1 MGPDQDEGY
10 RMDRDNELLLRVAR
24 LYHVQAETMDAIAN
38 QLGVSRSTV
47 SRLLKDARERGLVRV
62 TIVDPERP
70 MTRLAEL
77 FRKNFRVNAH
87 LVHVRAGASG
97 VFRLDQVAKVAA
109 KLIDETVRDEDTVGV
124 AWGTTTSAIAVQ
136 LRPRDLTGVTVV
148 GMNGGA
154 NHRTTGLPYVGS
166 ILQRFATAFRGEE
179 QLFTLPAFFDDP
191 ATKAA
196 MWRERSTQHV
206 LKVRS
211 RSRLAVFGVGG
222 LGAELQSHVYAS
234 NYLDVEDL
242 AELARN
248 NVVGDV
254 CTVMLREDG
263 SWRDI
268 AFNERA
274 TGMTPAELRS
284 IPRRICVVSGQSK
297 AAPVLGALR
306 AGVMTDLVID
316 DETARAV
323 LRRMQPNLRM
333 D

>member
-1 MGPDQDEGY
+1 MNKN
-10 RMDRDNELLLRVAR
+10 NEVLLRVAR
-24 LYHVQAETMDAIAN
+24 LYHVQAETMDAIAH

-47 SRLLKDARERGLVRV
+47 SRLLKEAREQGLVRV

-77 FRKNFRVNAH
+77 FEKYFHVTAH

-109 KLIDETVRDEDTVGV
+109 KLIDETVRDDDTIGV
-124 AWGTTTSAIAVQ
+124 AWGTTTSAVAVQ
-136 LRPRDLTGVTVV
+136 LRPRDMTGVTVV
-148 GMNGGA
+148 GLNGGA

-166 ILQRFATAFRGEE
+166 ILSRFSTAFRGDE
-179 QLFTLPAFFDDP
+179 QLFSLPAFFDNP

-196 MWRERSTQHV
+196 MWRERSTKHV
-206 LKVRS
+206 LEVRS
-211 RSRLAVFGVGG
+211 RSRVAIFGVGG
-222 LGAELQSHVYAS
+222 LGAELQSHVYAA
-234 NYLDVEDL
+234 NYLDAEDL
-242 AELARN
+242 AELSRS
-248 NVVGDV
+248 NVVGDI

-263 SWRDI
+263 SWRDVP
-268 AFNERA
+268 FNERA

-284 IPRRICVVSGQSK
+284 IPKRICIVSGRSK

-323 LRRMQPNLRM
+323 LRRMQPQLRL